1 MLGAVAFLA
10 VLGAAA
16 AASGGAGAES
26 RYKYYSYQGI
36 GERLRALEKQFP
48 DFVEVYTAQE
58 RFGLPS
64 FGECGPN
71 SAPCEVWIARVT
83 HEASLRPSSTG
94 TIAGSSGSGDE
105 RPEVF
110 FSGALHGNERIG
122 PTTVVEAARLLAEVA
137 SCVDQAT
144 PDAVRSGTLC
154 LGVLSDADEAM
165 LVAGVPAPSPGAAGA
180 GSAAATAVAVGGSAR
195 AYSAREAEVR
205 RRRLLWAHRLVATRS
220 VFVMPAAN
228 ALGYHLNR
236 REEGSI
242 DPNRDFPFVQVQCAH
257 CT

>member
-1 MLGAVAFLA
+1 MSLAGRKPKHGAVAFIA

-16 AASGGAGAES
+16 AVSGGAGSES

-36 GERLRALEKQFP
+36 GERLRALEKQFQ

-71 SAPCEVWIARVT
+71 GAPCEVWIARVT

-154 LGVLSDADEAM
+154 IGDLNDADEAM
-165 LVAGVPAPSPGAAGA
+165 LVAGVPTPSPGAAGA
-180 GSAAATAVAVGGSAR
+180 GSAAATR

-205 RRRLLWAHRLVATRS
+205 RRRLLWVHRLVATRS

-257 CT
+257 